1 MAKTE
6 TKTETK
12 TRAASMKTWAMGG
25 TVAAL
30 LLGTGGWY
38 VWANSGEVYTESLC
52 GALAE
57 GTDSEVASYAQ
68 GIAVVEATGEA
79 AHDPKAVGAEN
90 PQLVTTPVRI
100 VEAMKGKFAP
110 AIGVSQRVEPGGAPG
125 SFTTDSSSREVIM
138 EPGQPYVVAI
148 GPGDLEAHPGTT
160 TFATLIQPARR
171 GTAGEADYWRD
182 VIEKAPPKPQC
193 DDTVTE

>member
-1 MAKTE
+1 MSRTV
-6 TKTETK
+6 
-12 TRAASMKTWAMGG
+12 SVKTWAMGG

-38 VWANSGEVYTESLC
+38 VWADSGEVYTESLC
-52 GALAE
+52 GASPE
-57 GTDSEVASYAQ
+57 STDSEVATYAQ

-79 AHDPKAVGAEN
+79 AHDPQAVGAEN

-125 SFTTDSSSREVIM
+125 SFTVGTSNREVIM
-138 EPGQPYVVAI
+138 EPGQSYVVAI

-160 TFATLIQPARR
+160 TFATLVQPARR
-171 GTAGEADYWRD
+171 GAAGEADYWRD
-182 VIEKAPPKPQC
+182 VIEKAPPKPLC
-193 DDTVTE
+193 DDTVTG